1 VSESGRADGE
11 AIASIR
17 AHAGGGPRPT
27 AQLADVLV
35 DRAAGAELH
44 IPSGVRLIDAI
55 SGYGVASLGHSHPRW
70 VQAVTEQAAR
80 LVTTSLYTPQLADY
94 LVALSG
100 VLPPALKRIALTTTG
115 AEAVELA
122 LRLVQTERGRSG
134 VLTFSRGFHGK
145 TVGVR
150 YAGDATT
157 AEARELAP
165 AWLHVAPFPACEL
178 HDALDYHRCDED
190 VDAAIAETA
199 AIGDA
204 AGVGA
209 VLVEPVLG
217 TAGNIPP
224 RRPFL
229 AALRK
234 LCDERGWLLVF
245 DESITGFGRTGTL
258 FAFEAFGA
266 EPDVLVL
273 SKGLGG
279 GFPLS
284 AVCAA
289 RELWDRSALNAPSG
303 TSSTFGGNP
312 LACAA
317 GLATL
322 EIVTEPGFLEQVR
335 LTGAHAARRLRELA
349 DGSARV
355 ARPRGLGLMLGF
367 NIVDPAS
374 GRLASR
380 TACEAVFRA
389 CRDRGALVA
398 ANAPSVRLS
407 PPLTLSIAETDR
419 LFDILSEVLA

>member
-1 VSESGRADGE
+1 M
-11 AIASIR
+11 
-17 AHAGGGPRPT
+17 
-27 AQLADVLV
+27 
-35 DRAAGAELH
+35 
-44 IPSGVRLIDAI
+44 
-55 SGYGVASLGHSHPRW
+55 
-70 VQAVTEQAAR
+70 
-80 LVTTSLYTPQLADY
+80 
-94 LVALSG
+94 
-100 VLPPALKRIALTTTG
+100 
-115 AEAVELA
+115 
-122 LRLVQTERGRSG
+122 QTERGRSG

-157 AEARELAP
+157 AEARELAS
-165 AWLHVAPFPACEL
+165 AWLHGAPFPACQL

-204 AGVGA
+204 AGIGA

-284 AVCAA
+284 AVCAGHGLRIA
-289 RELWDRSALNAPSG
+289 RRSRHLPAPRARSA
-303 TSSTFGGNP
+303 
-312 LACAA
+312 
-317 GLATL
+317 ATRWPAQR
-322 EIVTEPGFLEQVR
+322 VS
-335 LTGAHAARRLRELA
+335 RR
-349 DGSARV
+349 
-355 ARPRGLGLMLGF
+355 
-367 NIVDPAS
+367 
-374 GRLASR
+374 SR
-380 TACEAVFRA
+380 
-389 CRDRGALVA
+389 
-398 ANAPSVRLS
+398 S
-407 PPLTLSIAETDR
+407 
-419 LFDILSEVLA
+419 